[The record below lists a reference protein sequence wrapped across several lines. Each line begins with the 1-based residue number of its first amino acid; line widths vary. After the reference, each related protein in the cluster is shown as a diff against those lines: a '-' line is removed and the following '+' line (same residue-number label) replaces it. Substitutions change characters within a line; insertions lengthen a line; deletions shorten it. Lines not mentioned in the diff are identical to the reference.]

1 MYITRHMEKPV
12 MELNEQYPVLLLTGP
27 RQVGK
32 TTMLEHL
39 IEVEGKGRKKVS
51 LDDLTLRELAKT
63 DPKMFFQLYQPPL
76 LIDEVQY
83 APELFPY
90 IKIMVDERHQP
101 GDFWLTGS
109 QLFKMMEGVQE
120 SLAGRVALLHLSP
133 LSQSEIMKRPPE
145 PPFSLELPLLSER
158 QNGRQMLNTPKVFQ
172 RIHQGGMP
180 ALVTGTYSNASI
192 FYSSYIDTYM
202 ERDVRRL
209 SNDIDSLKFLR
220 FLRSVAAR
228 TSQQVNYKGIADD
241 AEIDQTTAKNWLH
254 VLEALGI
261 IFLLEPYSNNVL
273 KRTVS
278 TPKLYFYDSGIVCY
292 LTRWSSPE
300 TAMEGAMS
308 GALLENYTVA
318 EIIKTYQNAGQ
329 EPFLYYYRDKD
340 AREIDLILE
349 RDGKLFPIEIK
360 KMASPPKKLTKV
372 FDLIDPAHSDSFNA
386 FAYIRDDKDV
396 MKLVNNFIK
405 NTTPKGAQQNDPFWE
420 RSEIALDTALI
431 LYLIHE
437 APPEEQN
444 FEMLIYMMNFA
455 EVREEDDQYR
465 SPLDMLFRVLEEE
478 QPNHVAVKQ
487 YKAFKQAA
495 GDICSK

>member
-145 PPFSLELPLLSER
+145 PPFRLELPLLTER
-158 QNGRQMLNTPKVFQ
+158 QNGRQMLNTPEVFQ

-372 FDLIDPAHSDSFNA
+372 FDLID
-386 FAYIRDDKDV
+386 K
-396 MKLVNNFIK
+396 
-405 NTTPKGAQQNDPFWE
+405 
-420 RSEIALDTALI
+420 
-431 LYLIHE
+431 
-437 APPEEQN
+437 
-444 FEMLIYMMNFA
+444 
-455 EVREEDDQYR
+455 
-465 SPLDMLFRVLEEE
+465 SPLQRGTGAILCMADQLG
-478 QPNHVAVKQ
+478 
-487 YKAFKQAA
+487 AFDQNNL
-495 GDICSK
+495 IVPISLI

>member
-158 QNGRQMLNTPKVFQ
+158 QNGRQMLNTPEVFQ

-180 ALVTGTYSNASI
+180 ALATGTYSNASI

-261 IFLLEPYSNNVL
+261 IFLLESYSNNVL

-372 FDLIDPAHSDSFNA
+372 FDLID
-386 FAYIRDDKDV
+386 K
-396 MKLVNNFIK
+396 
-405 NTTPKGAQQNDPFWE
+405 
-420 RSEIALDTALI
+420 
-431 LYLIHE
+431 
-437 APPEEQN
+437 
-444 FEMLIYMMNFA
+444 
-455 EVREEDDQYR
+455 
-465 SPLDMLFRVLEEE
+465 SPLQRGTGAILCMADQLG
-478 QPNHVAVKQ
+478 
-487 YKAFKQAA
+487 AFDQNNL
-495 GDICSK
+495 IVPISLI

>member
-51 LDDLTLRELAKT
+51 FDDLTLRELAKT

-109 QLFKMMEGVQE
+109 QLFKMMKGVQE

-158 QNGRQMLNTPKVFQ
+158 QNGRQMLNTPEVFQ

-372 FDLIDPAHSDSFNA
+372 FDLID
-386 FAYIRDDKDV
+386 K
-396 MKLVNNFIK
+396 
-405 NTTPKGAQQNDPFWE
+405 
-420 RSEIALDTALI
+420 
-431 LYLIHE
+431 
-437 APPEEQN
+437 
-444 FEMLIYMMNFA
+444 
-455 EVREEDDQYR
+455 
-465 SPLDMLFRVLEEE
+465 SPLQRGTGAILCMADQLG
-478 QPNHVAVKQ
+478 
-487 YKAFKQAA
+487 AFDQNNL
-495 GDICSK
+495 IVPISLI

>member
-158 QNGRQMLNTPKVFQ
+158 QNGRQMLNTPEVFQ

-209 SNDIDSLKFLR
+209 SNDIDSLKFLQ

-228 TSQQVNYKGIADD
+228 TSQQVNYKGIAND

-372 FDLIDPAHSDSFNA
+372 FDLID
-386 FAYIRDDKDV
+386 K
-396 MKLVNNFIK
+396 
-405 NTTPKGAQQNDPFWE
+405 
-420 RSEIALDTALI
+420 
-431 LYLIHE
+431 
-437 APPEEQN
+437 
-444 FEMLIYMMNFA
+444 
-455 EVREEDDQYR
+455 
-465 SPLDMLFRVLEEE
+465 SPLQRGTGAILCMADQLG
-478 QPNHVAVKQ
+478 
-487 YKAFKQAA
+487 AFDQNNL
-495 GDICSK
+495 IVPISLI

>member
-1 MYITRHMEKPV
+1 MYITRHMEKQV

-158 QNGRQMLNTPKVFQ
+158 QNGRQMLNTPEVFQ

-372 FDLIDPAHSDSFNA
+372 FDLID
-386 FAYIRDDKDV
+386 K
-396 MKLVNNFIK
+396 
-405 NTTPKGAQQNDPFWE
+405 
-420 RSEIALDTALI
+420 
-431 LYLIHE
+431 
-437 APPEEQN
+437 
-444 FEMLIYMMNFA
+444 
-455 EVREEDDQYR
+455 
-465 SPLDMLFRVLEEE
+465 SPLQRGTGAILCMADQLG
-478 QPNHVAVKQ
+478 
-487 YKAFKQAA
+487 AFDQNNL
-495 GDICSK
+495 IVPISLI

>member
-158 QNGRQMLNTPKVFQ
+158 QNGRQMLNTPEVFQ

-292 LTRWSSPE
+292 LTRWSSSE

-372 FDLIDPAHSDSFNA
+372 FDLID
-386 FAYIRDDKDV
+386 K
-396 MKLVNNFIK
+396 
-405 NTTPKGAQQNDPFWE
+405 
-420 RSEIALDTALI
+420 
-431 LYLIHE
+431 
-437 APPEEQN
+437 
-444 FEMLIYMMNFA
+444 
-455 EVREEDDQYR
+455 
-465 SPLDMLFRVLEEE
+465 SPLQRGTGAILCMADQLG
-478 QPNHVAVKQ
+478 
-487 YKAFKQAA
+487 AFDQNNL
-495 GDICSK
+495 IVPISLI

>member
-158 QNGRQMLNTPKVFQ
+158 QNGRQMLNTPEVFQ

-254 VLEALGI
+254 VLAALGI

-372 FDLIDPAHSDSFNA
+372 FDLID
-386 FAYIRDDKDV
+386 K
-396 MKLVNNFIK
+396 
-405 NTTPKGAQQNDPFWE
+405 
-420 RSEIALDTALI
+420 
-431 LYLIHE
+431 
-437 APPEEQN
+437 
-444 FEMLIYMMNFA
+444 
-455 EVREEDDQYR
+455 
-465 SPLDMLFRVLEEE
+465 SPLQRGTGAILCMADQLG
-478 QPNHVAVKQ
+478 
-487 YKAFKQAA
+487 AFDQNNL
-495 GDICSK
+495 IVPISLI

>member
-1 MYITRHMEKPV
+1 
-12 MELNEQYPVLLLTGP
+12 
-27 RQVGK
+27 
-32 TTMLEHL
+32 
-39 IEVEGKGRKKVS
+39 
-51 LDDLTLRELAKT
+51 
-63 DPKMFFQLYQPPL
+63 
-76 LIDEVQY
+76 
-83 APELFPY
+83 
-90 IKIMVDERHQP
+90 MVDERHQP
-101 GDFWLTGS
+101 DDFWLTGS

-120 SLAGRVALLHLSP
+120 SLDGRVALLHLSP

-158 QNGRQMLNTPKVFQ
+158 QNGRQMLNTPEVFQ
-172 RIHQGGMP
+172 HIHQGGMP

-349 RDGKLFPIEIK
+349 QDGKLFPIEIK

-372 FDLIDPAHSDSFNA
+372 FDLID
-386 FAYIRDDKDV
+386 K
-396 MKLVNNFIK
+396 
-405 NTTPKGAQQNDPFWE
+405 
-420 RSEIALDTALI
+420 
-431 LYLIHE
+431 
-437 APPEEQN
+437 
-444 FEMLIYMMNFA
+444 
-455 EVREEDDQYR
+455 
-465 SPLDMLFRVLEEE
+465 SPLQRGTGAILCMADQLG
-478 QPNHVAVKQ
+478 
-487 YKAFKQAA
+487 AFDQNNL
-495 GDICSK
+495 IVPISLI

>member
-109 QLFKMMEGVQE
+109 QLFKMMKGVQE

-145 PPFSLELPLLSER
+145 PPFSLELSLLSER
-158 QNGRQMLNTPKVFQ
+158 QNGRQMLNTPEVFQ
-172 RIHQGGMP
+172 HIHQGGMP

-349 RDGKLFPIEIK
+349 QDGKLFPIEIK

-372 FDLIDPAHSDSFNA
+372 FDLID
-386 FAYIRDDKDV
+386 K
-396 MKLVNNFIK
+396 
-405 NTTPKGAQQNDPFWE
+405 
-420 RSEIALDTALI
+420 
-431 LYLIHE
+431 
-437 APPEEQN
+437 
-444 FEMLIYMMNFA
+444 
-455 EVREEDDQYR
+455 
-465 SPLDMLFRVLEEE
+465 SPLQRGTGAILCMADQLG
-478 QPNHVAVKQ
+478 
-487 YKAFKQAA
+487 AFDQNNL
-495 GDICSK
+495 IVPISLI

>member
-308 GALLENYTVA
+308 GALLKNYTVA

-372 FDLIDPAHSDSFNA
+372 FDLID
-386 FAYIRDDKDV
+386 K
-396 MKLVNNFIK
+396 
-405 NTTPKGAQQNDPFWE
+405 
-420 RSEIALDTALI
+420 
-431 LYLIHE
+431 
-437 APPEEQN
+437 
-444 FEMLIYMMNFA
+444 
-455 EVREEDDQYR
+455 
-465 SPLDMLFRVLEEE
+465 SPLQRGTGAILCMADQLG
-478 QPNHVAVKQ
+478 
-487 YKAFKQAA
+487 AFDQNNL
-495 GDICSK
+495 IVPISLI

>member
-158 QNGRQMLNTPKVFQ
+158 QNGRQMLNTPEVFQ
-172 RIHQGGMP
+172 HIHQGGMP

-329 EPFLYYYRDKD
+329 EPFLYYYQDKD

-349 RDGKLFPIEIK
+349 QDGKLFPIEIK

-372 FDLIDPAHSDSFNA
+372 FDLID
-386 FAYIRDDKDV
+386 K
-396 MKLVNNFIK
+396 
-405 NTTPKGAQQNDPFWE
+405 
-420 RSEIALDTALI
+420 
-431 LYLIHE
+431 
-437 APPEEQN
+437 
-444 FEMLIYMMNFA
+444 
-455 EVREEDDQYR
+455 
-465 SPLDMLFRVLEEE
+465 SPLQRGTGAILCMADQLG
-478 QPNHVAVKQ
+478 
-487 YKAFKQAA
+487 AFDQNNL
-495 GDICSK
+495 IVPISLI

>member
-158 QNGRQMLNTPKVFQ
+158 QNGRQMLNTPEVFQ
-172 RIHQGGMP
+172 HIHQGGMP

-340 AREIDLILE
+340 AREIDLILA

-372 FDLIDPAHSDSFNA
+372 FDLID
-386 FAYIRDDKDV
+386 K
-396 MKLVNNFIK
+396 
-405 NTTPKGAQQNDPFWE
+405 
-420 RSEIALDTALI
+420 
-431 LYLIHE
+431 
-437 APPEEQN
+437 
-444 FEMLIYMMNFA
+444 
-455 EVREEDDQYR
+455 
-465 SPLDMLFRVLEEE
+465 SPLQRGTGAILCMADQLG
-478 QPNHVAVKQ
+478 
-487 YKAFKQAA
+487 AFDQNNL
-495 GDICSK
+495 IVPISLI

>member
-220 FLRSVAAR
+220 LLRSVAAR

-372 FDLIDPAHSDSFNA
+372 FDLID
-386 FAYIRDDKDV
+386 K
-396 MKLVNNFIK
+396 
-405 NTTPKGAQQNDPFWE
+405 
-420 RSEIALDTALI
+420 
-431 LYLIHE
+431 
-437 APPEEQN
+437 
-444 FEMLIYMMNFA
+444 
-455 EVREEDDQYR
+455 
-465 SPLDMLFRVLEEE
+465 SPLQRGTGAILCMADQLG
-478 QPNHVAVKQ
+478 
-487 YKAFKQAA
+487 AFDQNNL
-495 GDICSK
+495 IVPISLI

>member
-90 IKIMVDERHQP
+90 IKIMVDECHQP

-158 QNGRQMLNTPKVFQ
+158 QNGRQMLNTPEVFQ

-372 FDLIDPAHSDSFNA
+372 FDLID
-386 FAYIRDDKDV
+386 K
-396 MKLVNNFIK
+396 
-405 NTTPKGAQQNDPFWE
+405 
-420 RSEIALDTALI
+420 
-431 LYLIHE
+431 
-437 APPEEQN
+437 
-444 FEMLIYMMNFA
+444 
-455 EVREEDDQYR
+455 
-465 SPLDMLFRVLEEE
+465 SPLQRGTGAILCMADQLG
-478 QPNHVAVKQ
+478 
-487 YKAFKQAA
+487 AFDQNNL
-495 GDICSK
+495 IVPISLI

>member
-120 SLAGRVALLHLSP
+120 SLVGRVALLHLSP

-145 PPFSLELPLLSER
+145 PPFSLELSLLSER
-158 QNGRQMLNTPKVFQ
+158 QNGRQMLNTPEVFQ
-172 RIHQGGMP
+172 HIHQGGMP
-180 ALVTGTYSNASI
+180 ALVTGTYSNAPI

-372 FDLIDPAHSDSFNA
+372 FDLID
-386 FAYIRDDKDV
+386 K
-396 MKLVNNFIK
+396 
-405 NTTPKGAQQNDPFWE
+405 
-420 RSEIALDTALI
+420 
-431 LYLIHE
+431 
-437 APPEEQN
+437 
-444 FEMLIYMMNFA
+444 
-455 EVREEDDQYR
+455 
-465 SPLDMLFRVLEEE
+465 SPLQRGTGAILCMADQLG
-478 QPNHVAVKQ
+478 
-487 YKAFKQAA
+487 AFDQNNL
-495 GDICSK
+495 IVPISLI

>member
-120 SLAGRVALLHLSP
+120 SLAGRAALLHLSP

-158 QNGRQMLNTPKVFQ
+158 QNGRQMLNTPEVFQ

-372 FDLIDPAHSDSFNA
+372 FDLID
-386 FAYIRDDKDV
+386 K
-396 MKLVNNFIK
+396 
-405 NTTPKGAQQNDPFWE
+405 
-420 RSEIALDTALI
+420 
-431 LYLIHE
+431 
-437 APPEEQN
+437 
-444 FEMLIYMMNFA
+444 
-455 EVREEDDQYR
+455 
-465 SPLDMLFRVLEEE
+465 SPLQRGTGAILCMADQLG
-478 QPNHVAVKQ
+478 
-487 YKAFKQAA
+487 AFDQNNL
-495 GDICSK
+495 IVPISLI

>member
-158 QNGRQMLNTPKVFQ
+158 QNGRQMLNTPEVFQ
-172 RIHQGGMP
+172 HIHQGRMP

-372 FDLIDPAHSDSFNA
+372 FDLID
-386 FAYIRDDKDV
+386 K
-396 MKLVNNFIK
+396 
-405 NTTPKGAQQNDPFWE
+405 
-420 RSEIALDTALI
+420 
-431 LYLIHE
+431 
-437 APPEEQN
+437 
-444 FEMLIYMMNFA
+444 
-455 EVREEDDQYR
+455 
-465 SPLDMLFRVLEEE
+465 SPLQRGTGAILCMADQLG
-478 QPNHVAVKQ
+478 
-487 YKAFKQAA
+487 AFDQNNL
-495 GDICSK
+495 IVPISLI

>member
-158 QNGRQMLNTPKVFQ
+158 QNGRQMLNTPEVFQ

-261 IFLLEPYSNNVL
+261 IFLLEPYSNTVL

-372 FDLIDPAHSDSFNA
+372 FDLID
-386 FAYIRDDKDV
+386 K
-396 MKLVNNFIK
+396 
-405 NTTPKGAQQNDPFWE
+405 
-420 RSEIALDTALI
+420 
-431 LYLIHE
+431 
-437 APPEEQN
+437 
-444 FEMLIYMMNFA
+444 
-455 EVREEDDQYR
+455 
-465 SPLDMLFRVLEEE
+465 SPLQRGTGAILCMADQLG
-478 QPNHVAVKQ
+478 
-487 YKAFKQAA
+487 AFDQNNL
-495 GDICSK
+495 IVPISLI

>member
-145 PPFSLELPLLSER
+145 PPFSLELSLLSER
-158 QNGRQMLNTPKVFQ
+158 QNGRQILNTPEVFQ
-172 RIHQGGMP
+172 HIHQGGMP

-372 FDLIDPAHSDSFNA
+372 FDLID
-386 FAYIRDDKDV
+386 K
-396 MKLVNNFIK
+396 
-405 NTTPKGAQQNDPFWE
+405 
-420 RSEIALDTALI
+420 
-431 LYLIHE
+431 
-437 APPEEQN
+437 
-444 FEMLIYMMNFA
+444 
-455 EVREEDDQYR
+455 
-465 SPLDMLFRVLEEE
+465 SPLQRGTGAILCMADQLG
-478 QPNHVAVKQ
+478 
-487 YKAFKQAA
+487 AFDQNNL
-495 GDICSK
+495 IVPISLI

>member
-158 QNGRQMLNTPKVFQ
+158 QNGRQMLNTPEVFQ
-172 RIHQGGMP
+172 HIHQGGMP

-329 EPFLYYYRDKD
+329 EPSLYYYRDKD

-372 FDLIDPAHSDSFNA
+372 FDLID
-386 FAYIRDDKDV
+386 K
-396 MKLVNNFIK
+396 
-405 NTTPKGAQQNDPFWE
+405 
-420 RSEIALDTALI
+420 
-431 LYLIHE
+431 
-437 APPEEQN
+437 
-444 FEMLIYMMNFA
+444 
-455 EVREEDDQYR
+455 
-465 SPLDMLFRVLEEE
+465 SPLQRGTGAILCMADQLG
-478 QPNHVAVKQ
+478 
-487 YKAFKQAA
+487 AFDQNNL
-495 GDICSK
+495 IVPISLI

>member
-1 MYITRHMEKPV
+1 MYITRHMEKTV

-158 QNGRQMLNTPKVFQ
+158 QNGRQMLNTPEVFQ

-372 FDLIDPAHSDSFNA
+372 FDLID
-386 FAYIRDDKDV
+386 K
-396 MKLVNNFIK
+396 
-405 NTTPKGAQQNDPFWE
+405 
-420 RSEIALDTALI
+420 
-431 LYLIHE
+431 
-437 APPEEQN
+437 
-444 FEMLIYMMNFA
+444 
-455 EVREEDDQYR
+455 
-465 SPLDMLFRVLEEE
+465 SPLQRGTGAILCMADQLG
-478 QPNHVAVKQ
+478 
-487 YKAFKQAA
+487 AFDQNNL
-495 GDICSK
+495 IVPISLI

>member
-158 QNGRQMLNTPKVFQ
+158 QNGRQMLNTPEVFQ

-292 LTRWSSPE
+292 LTRWGSPE

-372 FDLIDPAHSDSFNA
+372 FDLID
-386 FAYIRDDKDV
+386 K
-396 MKLVNNFIK
+396 
-405 NTTPKGAQQNDPFWE
+405 
-420 RSEIALDTALI
+420 
-431 LYLIHE
+431 
-437 APPEEQN
+437 
-444 FEMLIYMMNFA
+444 
-455 EVREEDDQYR
+455 
-465 SPLDMLFRVLEEE
+465 SPLQRGTGAILCMADQLG
-478 QPNHVAVKQ
+478 
-487 YKAFKQAA
+487 AFDQNNL
-495 GDICSK
+495 IVPISLI

>member
-63 DPKMFFQLYQPPL
+63 DPKMIFQLYQPPL

-158 QNGRQMLNTPKVFQ
+158 QNGRQMLNTPEVFQ

-372 FDLIDPAHSDSFNA
+372 FDLID
-386 FAYIRDDKDV
+386 K
-396 MKLVNNFIK
+396 
-405 NTTPKGAQQNDPFWE
+405 
-420 RSEIALDTALI
+420 
-431 LYLIHE
+431 
-437 APPEEQN
+437 
-444 FEMLIYMMNFA
+444 
-455 EVREEDDQYR
+455 
-465 SPLDMLFRVLEEE
+465 SPLQRGTGAILCMADQLG
-478 QPNHVAVKQ
+478 
-487 YKAFKQAA
+487 AFDQNNL
-495 GDICSK
+495 IVPISLI

>member
-145 PPFSLELPLLSER
+145 PPFSLELSLLSER
-158 QNGRQMLNTPKVFQ
+158 QNGRQMLNTPEVFQ

-254 VLEALGI
+254 VLEALGT

-372 FDLIDPAHSDSFNA
+372 FDLID
-386 FAYIRDDKDV
+386 K
-396 MKLVNNFIK
+396 
-405 NTTPKGAQQNDPFWE
+405 
-420 RSEIALDTALI
+420 
-431 LYLIHE
+431 
-437 APPEEQN
+437 
-444 FEMLIYMMNFA
+444 
-455 EVREEDDQYR
+455 
-465 SPLDMLFRVLEEE
+465 SPLQRGTGAILCMADQLG
-478 QPNHVAVKQ
+478 
-487 YKAFKQAA
+487 AFDQNNL
-495 GDICSK
+495 IVPISLI

>member
-90 IKIMVDERHQP
+90 IKIMVDERHRP

-158 QNGRQMLNTPKVFQ
+158 QNGRQMLNTPEVFQ

-372 FDLIDPAHSDSFNA
+372 FDLID
-386 FAYIRDDKDV
+386 K
-396 MKLVNNFIK
+396 
-405 NTTPKGAQQNDPFWE
+405 
-420 RSEIALDTALI
+420 
-431 LYLIHE
+431 
-437 APPEEQN
+437 
-444 FEMLIYMMNFA
+444 
-455 EVREEDDQYR
+455 
-465 SPLDMLFRVLEEE
+465 SPLQRGTGAILCMADQLG
-478 QPNHVAVKQ
+478 
-487 YKAFKQAA
+487 AFDQNNL
-495 GDICSK
+495 IVPISLI

>member
-158 QNGRQMLNTPKVFQ
+158 QNGRQMLNTPEVFQ

-372 FDLIDPAHSDSFNA
+372 FDLID
-386 FAYIRDDKDV
+386 K
-396 MKLVNNFIK
+396 
-405 NTTPKGAQQNDPFWE
+405 
-420 RSEIALDTALI
+420 
-431 LYLIHE
+431 
-437 APPEEQN
+437 
-444 FEMLIYMMNFA
+444 
-455 EVREEDDQYR
+455 
-465 SPLDMLFRVLEEE
+465 SPLQRGTGAILCMANQLG
-478 QPNHVAVKQ
+478 
-487 YKAFKQAA
+487 AFDQNNL
-495 GDICSK
+495 IVPISLI

>member
-158 QNGRQMLNTPKVFQ
+158 QNGRQMLNTPEVFQ
-172 RIHQGGMP
+172 HIHQGGMP

-340 AREIDLILE
+340 AREIDLILV

-372 FDLIDPAHSDSFNA
+372 FDLID
-386 FAYIRDDKDV
+386 K
-396 MKLVNNFIK
+396 
-405 NTTPKGAQQNDPFWE
+405 
-420 RSEIALDTALI
+420 
-431 LYLIHE
+431 
-437 APPEEQN
+437 
-444 FEMLIYMMNFA
+444 
-455 EVREEDDQYR
+455 
-465 SPLDMLFRVLEEE
+465 SPLQRGTGAILCMADQLG
-478 QPNHVAVKQ
+478 
-487 YKAFKQAA
+487 AFDQNNL
-495 GDICSK
+495 IVPISLI

>member
-158 QNGRQMLNTPKVFQ
+158 QNGRQMLNTPEVFQ

-180 ALVTGTYSNASI
+180 ALITGTYSNASI

-372 FDLIDPAHSDSFNA
+372 FDLID
-386 FAYIRDDKDV
+386 K
-396 MKLVNNFIK
+396 
-405 NTTPKGAQQNDPFWE
+405 
-420 RSEIALDTALI
+420 
-431 LYLIHE
+431 
-437 APPEEQN
+437 
-444 FEMLIYMMNFA
+444 
-455 EVREEDDQYR
+455 
-465 SPLDMLFRVLEEE
+465 SPLQRGTGAILCMADQLG
-478 QPNHVAVKQ
+478 
-487 YKAFKQAA
+487 AFDQNNL
-495 GDICSK
+495 IVPISLI

>member
-51 LDDLTLRELAKT
+51 LDDLMLRELAKT

-158 QNGRQMLNTPKVFQ
+158 QNGRQMLNTPEVFQ
-172 RIHQGGMP
+172 HIHQGGMP

-261 IFLLEPYSNNVL
+261 IFLLEPYSDNVL

-372 FDLIDPAHSDSFNA
+372 FDLID
-386 FAYIRDDKDV
+386 K
-396 MKLVNNFIK
+396 
-405 NTTPKGAQQNDPFWE
+405 
-420 RSEIALDTALI
+420 
-431 LYLIHE
+431 
-437 APPEEQN
+437 
-444 FEMLIYMMNFA
+444 
-455 EVREEDDQYR
+455 
-465 SPLDMLFRVLEEE
+465 SPLQRGTGAILCMADQLG
-478 QPNHVAVKQ
+478 
-487 YKAFKQAA
+487 AFDQNNL
-495 GDICSK
+495 IVPISLI

>member
-133 LSQSEIMKRPPE
+133 LSQCEIMKRPPE

-158 QNGRQMLNTPKVFQ
+158 QNGRQMLNTPEVFQ
-172 RIHQGGMP
+172 HIHQGGMP

-349 RDGKLFPIEIK
+349 QDGKLFPIEIK

-372 FDLIDPAHSDSFNA
+372 FDLID
-386 FAYIRDDKDV
+386 K
-396 MKLVNNFIK
+396 
-405 NTTPKGAQQNDPFWE
+405 
-420 RSEIALDTALI
+420 
-431 LYLIHE
+431 
-437 APPEEQN
+437 
-444 FEMLIYMMNFA
+444 
-455 EVREEDDQYR
+455 
-465 SPLDMLFRVLEEE
+465 SPLQRGTGAILCMADQLG
-478 QPNHVAVKQ
+478 
-487 YKAFKQAA
+487 AFDQNNL
-495 GDICSK
+495 IVPISLI

>member
-39 IEVEGKGRKKVS
+39 IEVAGKGRKKVS

-158 QNGRQMLNTPKVFQ
+158 QNGRQMLNTPEVFQ
-172 RIHQGGMP
+172 HIHQGGMP

-278 TPKLYFYDSGIVCY
+278 TPKLYIYASGLVCY

-349 RDGKLFPIEIK
+349 QDGKLFPIEIK

-372 FDLIDPAHSDSFNA
+372 FDLID
-386 FAYIRDDKDV
+386 K
-396 MKLVNNFIK
+396 
-405 NTTPKGAQQNDPFWE
+405 
-420 RSEIALDTALI
+420 
-431 LYLIHE
+431 
-437 APPEEQN
+437 
-444 FEMLIYMMNFA
+444 
-455 EVREEDDQYR
+455 
-465 SPLDMLFRVLEEE
+465 SPLQRGTGAILCMADQLG
-478 QPNHVAVKQ
+478 
-487 YKAFKQAA
+487 AFDQNNL
-495 GDICSK
+495 IVPISLI

>member
-90 IKIMVDERHQP
+90 IKIMIDERHQP

-158 QNGRQMLNTPKVFQ
+158 QNGRQMLNTPEVFQ

-372 FDLIDPAHSDSFNA
+372 FDLID
-386 FAYIRDDKDV
+386 K
-396 MKLVNNFIK
+396 
-405 NTTPKGAQQNDPFWE
+405 
-420 RSEIALDTALI
+420 
-431 LYLIHE
+431 
-437 APPEEQN
+437 
-444 FEMLIYMMNFA
+444 
-455 EVREEDDQYR
+455 
-465 SPLDMLFRVLEEE
+465 SPLQRGTGAILCMADQLG
-478 QPNHVAVKQ
+478 
-487 YKAFKQAA
+487 AFDQNNL
-495 GDICSK
+495 IVPISLI

>member
-158 QNGRQMLNTPKVFQ
+158 QNGRQMLNTPEVFQ
-172 RIHQGGMP
+172 HIHQGGMP

-318 EIIKTYQNAGQ
+318 EIIKTYQNADQ

-372 FDLIDPAHSDSFNA
+372 FDLID
-386 FAYIRDDKDV
+386 K
-396 MKLVNNFIK
+396 
-405 NTTPKGAQQNDPFWE
+405 
-420 RSEIALDTALI
+420 
-431 LYLIHE
+431 
-437 APPEEQN
+437 
-444 FEMLIYMMNFA
+444 
-455 EVREEDDQYR
+455 
-465 SPLDMLFRVLEEE
+465 SPLQRGTGAILCMADQLG
-478 QPNHVAVKQ
+478 
-487 YKAFKQAA
+487 AFDQNNL
-495 GDICSK
+495 IVPISLI